1 MRRRRRKDDAPKILA
16 VLADTCRILGV
27 VIIVIIHWLRDG

>member
-1 MRRRRRKDDAPKILA
+1 MKKRRRRADAPKILS
-16 VLADTCRILGV
+16 VLADTCRILGA